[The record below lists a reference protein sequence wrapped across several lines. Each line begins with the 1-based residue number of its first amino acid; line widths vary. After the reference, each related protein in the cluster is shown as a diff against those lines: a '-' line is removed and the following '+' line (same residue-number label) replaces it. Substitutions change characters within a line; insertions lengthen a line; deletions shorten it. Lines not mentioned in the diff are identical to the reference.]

1 MTKTI
6 CWIPPT
12 KKNRSRT
19 KSVVQLMNKGLH
31 GKTVENLRNRID
43 VKFVSN
49 KKDSLK
55 YTSKTKLYAT
65 ENIWLWLSHHTYK
78 KIYFHP

>member
-1 MTKTI
+1 
-6 CWIPPT
+6 
-12 KKNRSRT
+12 
-19 KSVVQLMNKGLH
+19 MNKGLH

-65 ENIWLWLSHHTYK
+65 ENI
-78 KIYFHP
+78 